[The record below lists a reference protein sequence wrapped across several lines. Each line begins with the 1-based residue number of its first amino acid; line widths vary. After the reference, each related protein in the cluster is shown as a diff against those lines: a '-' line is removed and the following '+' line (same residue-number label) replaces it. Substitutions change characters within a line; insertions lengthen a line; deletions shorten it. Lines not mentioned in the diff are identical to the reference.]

1 MWSFGAIALATPV
14 FWIGRDKMGK
24 HTPESSLF
32 PHFLAFFAT
41 AGIFSS
47 LVSHLGTAMTF
58 RFVAARRGLAA
69 AKLSV
74 GRMGSLGASGAVYST
89 IVLTALAFP
98 DTKVS

>member
-24 HTPESSLF
+24 HTPEASLF
-32 PHFLAFFAT
+32 PHFIAFFAT
-41 AGIFSS
+41 AGIASS
-47 LVSHLGTAMTF
+47 LVSHLGSVLSF
-58 RFVAARRGLAA
+58 RFVAAKRGLTA

-74 GRMGSLGASGAVYST
+74 GRMGSLGASGAVYSMV
-89 IVLTALAFP
+89 VLTALAYP